1 MGSSIT
7 TAKSSEVNMLV
18 PGASPEDDMVFFC
31 DFLLST
37 ILFCVDA
44 AIAIPLKLKINGSA
58 C

>member
-1 MGSSIT
+1 
-7 TAKSSEVNMLV
+7 MLV